1 MVSEAQVHTPV
12 YARYTHL
19 SVYSCTHKAD
29 LHTDSPPSLACHEE
43 AIIQLEPRVKN
54 TQDTTMIRVFPFPL
68 SAGCSGDRGA
78 ETGPHFRHVMTRP
91 LLGGTSVMGRG
102 AAEPRTPAALVRAAP
117 VYRRADGHRTP
128 GRGSWVR
135 RAGVGTQATEP
146 RRADDVPL
154 TEKLL
159 NLEREPRLDSKDA
172 SLLIREEL
180 KSDQRYLL

>member
-1 MVSEAQVHTPV
+1 MNSAAIVSEAQVHTPV

-102 AAEPRTPAALVRAAP
+102 AAEPRTPAC
-117 VYRRADGHRTP
+117 
-128 GRGSWVR
+128 WVWYKGNR
-135 RAGVGTQATEP
+135 LPNERFQVLDPSDVGFTCLTQAL
-146 RRADDVPL
+146 AC
-154 TEKLL
+154 
-159 NLEREPRLDSKDA
+159 
-172 SLLIREEL
+172 
-180 KSDQRYLL
+180 